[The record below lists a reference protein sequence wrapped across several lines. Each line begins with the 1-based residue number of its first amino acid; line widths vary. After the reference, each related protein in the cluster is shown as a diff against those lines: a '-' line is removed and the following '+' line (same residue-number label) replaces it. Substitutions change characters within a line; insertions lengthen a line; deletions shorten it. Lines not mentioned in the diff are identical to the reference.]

1 MARPPIP
8 KPIAAVVWS
17 RAQGHCAACKGR
29 VIVGQ
34 GEIDHRPP
42 LIMRQRVPGL
52 PDTDPAAYIPHANEP
67 DFLAL
72 VHGEK
77 SGVGCHKL
85 RTFGDGLY
93 RGDVTEN
100 ARSREITA
108 KQTKHHEAMRRK
120 LLAPNEPE
128 TEQPKSKWS
137 TGRKLQG
144 RPFAKVKRP
153 MRGTP

>member
-17 RAQGHCAACKGR
+17 RAQGHCERCKGR
-29 VIVGQ
+29 VMAGH
-34 GEIDHRPP
+34 GEINHIPA
-42 LIMRQRVPGL
+42 LAMRERVPGL
-52 PDTDPAAYIPHANEP
+52 ADTDPAAYVPHAN
-67 DFLAL
+67 DINYMQLL
-72 VHGEK
+72 HGEK
-77 SGVGCHKL
+77 SGLGCHKL

-108 KQTKHHEAMRRK
+108 KETEHHEAMRRK

-128 TEQPKSKWS
+128 TEEPKSKWS

-153 MRGTP
+153 MRGS